1 MNKKTI
7 LTLVVT
13 LKILFCIGQ
22 TKEQGN
28 NENWHS
34 ALDELN
40 TYTKQKLNQTFEVN
54 KGMLI
59 KLEDGDKLEII
70 IKDYHNVIKYP
81 EFKSVFVSKK
91 DGHDCVDAYF
101 NYRQGDNVGFYL
113 QCESEE
119 EMDKVFELFST
130 FWQKLTGID
139 SKIKYSNSEL
149 YKMQYISRRSVHL
162 IGYEKKEKYKK
173 MLSDYVNRN
182 IFAVSLYLNND
193 METYGG
199 YIEIGGKEIWVS
211 KIRIENILNDTVTF
225 IENPKR
231 TVVRHN
237 SNKSKNNASMSIQEE
252 VLLEYKKLAK
262 ELEEYNKSMLMYV
275 KDCEKD
281 KNFHKSVPYGRST
294 PCDNIVLYNKM
305 FISAID
311 RFLEKYEKYI
321 TPESKAHL
329 IKQKKQAETNIDN
342 AKLK

>member
-28 NENWHS
+28 NENWQS

-54 KGMLI
+54 KDMLI
-59 KLEDGDKLEII
+59 KHEDGHKLEII

-149 YKMQYISRRSVHL
+149 YKMQYISRRSVYL
-162 IGYEKKEKYKK
+162 IGYEKKVKNKK
-173 MLSDYVNRN
+173 MPSINRN
-182 IFAVSLYLNND
+182 IYAVSLYLNND
-193 METYGG
+193 METYDG
-199 YIEIGGKEIWVS
+199 YIDYGGKEIWVS

-252 VLLEYKKLAK
+252 VLLEDKKLAK

-281 KNFHKSVPYGRST
+281 KQMKQILPYGKST
-294 PCDNIVLYNKM
+294 ACRNIVMYNKL
-305 FISAID
+305 FVSAIN

-329 IKQKKQAETNIDN
+329 IKQKKQAENNIIESTY
-342 AKLK
+342 